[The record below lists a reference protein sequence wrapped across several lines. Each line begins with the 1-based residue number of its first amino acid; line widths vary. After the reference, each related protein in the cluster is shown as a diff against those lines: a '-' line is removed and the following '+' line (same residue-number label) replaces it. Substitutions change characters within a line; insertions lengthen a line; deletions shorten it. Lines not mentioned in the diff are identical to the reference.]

1 MPTQKSKYQEIIEK
15 FRSTKILVVG
25 DVMLDLYIRGDVE
38 RISPEAPVPIVF
50 EKLREYSLGGAGNVA
65 ANIAALGG
73 RVTLLGN
80 VGNDNEGKLVYGI
93 CRRSGIIP
101 RFVSEPKRPTSL
113 KTRATSGH
121 HQLLRIDREKIG
133 TISKDVKKK
142 VARLIEN
149 FGDQD
154 LVVVS
159 DYAKGF
165 ITEAVVG
172 ALKKRFGGNK
182 IIANIKPAAHAE
194 LYKGIN
200 TIVGLYKGI
209 NTITLNVKE
218 VHLFTGIDASTDK
231 GAVNASR
238 LLCGRLGASV
248 VLTRGEHGLT
258 AYDRK
263 LRKAI
268 HVANRALHV
277 FDVTGAGDTVIATL
291 ALMLGAGA
299 PLFKAAEVA
308 NRAGGIAVGL
318 LGTAVVRPSD
328 LKPFLD

>member
-1 MPTQKSKYQEIIEK
+1 MPAQKSKYQEIVKK
-15 FRSTKILVVG
+15 FRATKILVAG

-50 EKLREYSLGGAGNVA
+50 EKSREYSLGGAGNVA

-73 RVTLLGN
+73 RITLLGS
-80 VGNDNEGKLVYGI
+80 VGNDSEGRFIYGL
-93 CRRSGIIP
+93 CRQSGIIP
-101 RFVSEPKRPTSL
+101 RFVSEPERPTSQ
-113 KTRATSGH
+113 KTRAVSGH
-121 HQLLRIDREKIG
+121 HQLLRIDREEIG
-133 TISKDVKKK
+133 AISKDAEKK

-165 ITEAVVG
+165 ITEAVVA

-218 VHLFTGIDASTDK
+218 AYLFTGIDASTDK

-263 LRKAI
+263 FRKAV
-268 HVANRALHV
+268 HVANSALRV
-277 FDVTGAGDTVIATL
+277 FDVTGAGDTVVATL
-291 ALMLGAGA
+291 ALMLAVGE
-299 PLFKAAEVA
+299 PLFRATEVA
-308 NRAGGIAVGL
+308 NHAGGIVVGL
-318 LGTAVVRPSD
+318 SGTAVVRPSD